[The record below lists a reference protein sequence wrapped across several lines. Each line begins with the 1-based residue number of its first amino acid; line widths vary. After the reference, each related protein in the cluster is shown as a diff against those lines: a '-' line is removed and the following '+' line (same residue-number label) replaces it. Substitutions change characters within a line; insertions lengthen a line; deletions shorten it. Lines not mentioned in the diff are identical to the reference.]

1 MNSNFNLLNKC
12 YSYNEYY
19 VDILIN
25 FPKKDVFLKQS
36 IEKGFYDLIEY
47 LFAFNINTSDRIK
60 QKYLKD
66 FLVKLSMLDYYTKIG
81 FHKKIITKRQFEV
94 LGRKCIEI
102 RKMTYG
108 LIKKSEND
116 E

>member
-25 FPKKDVFLKQS
+25 FPKKDVILKQS
-36 IEKGFYDLIEY
+36 IEKGFYDLIEC

-81 FHKKIITKRQFEV
+81 FHKKIITKRQAHTTC
-94 LGRKCIEI
+94 L
-102 RKMTYG
+102 
-108 LIKKSEND
+108 L
-116 E
+116 